1 MSDVWGWKKRQQANA
16 NAPLNPGLFFVRESA
31 SGGIELCTTITG
43 QCVAKPITRK
53 QAVEMAEQLLHLAT
67 RNWE

>member
-1 MSDVWGWKKRQQANA
+1 MSDVAGWMKRQAANA
-16 NAPLNPGLFFVRESA
+16 NPPAHVPLFYAREGEG
-31 SGGIELCTTITG
+31 GGIELCTTITG

-53 QAVEMAEQLLHLAT
+53 QAVEMAGQLLHLAT